1 MATPRRNVAVPNLT
15 VQQLEYLV
23 AVADAPTWSVAA
35 AAVGVTPSALSQGLA
50 ELERRLGLPLFE
62 RDGRRRVLA
71 VAATPVLAHAREVL
85 ARTTDLAR
93 YTHQLREGRGG
104 SLRVGMIDA
113 AAVEHFSD
121 TLRQFRARRPDLD
134 LRLTVTSSAAL
145 LDQLRRAELDLVVCV
160 EPPGLVES
168 LVTTPLTTEPLFVH
182 APDLSALDRPPPEW
196 GPWVTFPTGAHTRLV
211 IQQALRRV
219 GAHFDV
225 VAESHQ
231 PEVLREMVRVG
242 LGWTV
247 LPPVVSG
254 RSTAGPAVGQPIAHR
269 RLVVA
274 RRAEAVPN
282 PAGDAL
288 EQALRR
294 AVAGEHQLASG
305 PLAIP
310 DRDPAPDRWRG
321 DST

>member
-1 MATPRRNVAVPNLT
+1 MPNLT

-23 AVADAPTWSVAA
+23 AVADAPTWAVAA

-50 ELERRLGLPLFE
+50 ELERRVGLPLFE

-71 VAATPVLAHAREVL
+71 GTAGPVLAHARDVL
-85 ARTTDLAR
+85 ARTLDLAR

-113 AAVEHFSD
+113 AAVEHFSQ
-121 TLRQFRARRPDLD
+121 TLRHFRAQRSDLD

-145 LDQLRRAELDLVVCV
+145 LDLLRRAELDLVVCV

-168 LVTTPLTTEPLFVH
+168 LVTTPLTSESLFVH
-182 APDLSALDRPPPEW
+182 APDRRALDRPPHEW
-196 GPWVTFPTGAHTRLV
+196 GPWVTFPAGAHTRLV
-211 IQQALRRV
+211 IQGALRRV
-219 GAHFDV
+219 GAPFDV

-242 LGWTV
+242 FGWTV
-247 LPPVVSG
+247 LPAAG
-254 RSTAGPAVGQPIAHR
+254 RRPATSPAVGQVIADR

-282 PAGDAL
+282 AAGETLERAL
-288 EQALRR
+288 HH
-294 AVAGEHQLASG
+294 AVAGG
-305 PLAIP
+305 
-310 DRDPAPDRWRG
+310 RKRG
-321 DST
+321 ERTSR

>member
-1 MATPRRNVAVPNLT
+1 MLNYSAGVSQSDHAVPNLT

-23 AVADAPTWSVAA
+23 AVADAPTWAVAA

-50 ELERRLGLPLFE
+50 ELERRVGLSLFE
-62 RDGRRRVLA
+62 RAGRRRVLA
-71 VAATPVLAHAREVL
+71 PAAAPVLAHAREVV
-85 ARTTDLAR
+85 ARTVDLAR
-93 YTHQLREGRGG
+93 YTHELQEGRGG

-113 AAVEHFSD
+113 AVVEHFSQ
-121 TLRQFRARRPDLD
+121 TLRHFRAQRPGLD

-145 LDQLRRAELDLVVCV
+145 LEMLRRAELDLVVCV

-168 LVTTPLTTEPLFVH
+168 IVTTPLTSEPLLIH
-182 APDLSALDRPPPEW
+182 APEGRALDRPPSEW

-211 IQQALRRV
+211 IQRALRRM
-219 GAHFDV
+219 GAPFDV

-231 PEVLREMVRVG
+231 PEVLREMVRIG

-247 LPPVVSG
+247 LPPV
-254 RSTAGPAVGQPIAHR
+254 STCDAAASPAIGQPIADR

-282 PAGDAL
+282 RAGEVL
-288 EQALRR
+288 EQALHQAVEGRR
-294 AVAGEHQLASG
+294 A
-305 PLAIP
+305 
-310 DRDPAPDRWRG
+310 R
-321 DST
+321 

>member
-254 RSTAGPAVGQPIAHR
+254 RSTAGAAVGQPIAHR

-294 AVAGEHQLASG
+294 AVAGEHPLASG

>member
-1 MATPRRNVAVPNLT
+1 MSSAGRDIAVPNLT

-23 AVADAPTWSVAA
+23 AVADAPTWAVAA
-35 AAVGVTPSALSQGLA
+35 ARVGVTPSALSQGLA
-50 ELERRLGLPLFE
+50 ELERRVGIPLFE

-71 VAATPVLAHAREVL
+71 PTAAPVLTHAREVL
-85 ARTTDLAR
+85 ARTIDLAR

-113 AAVEHFSD
+113 AAVVHFSD
-121 TLRQFRARRPDLD
+121 TLRRFRADRADLD
-134 LRLTVTSSAAL
+134 LRLTVTSSETL
-145 LDQLRRAELDLVVCV
+145 LDLLRRADLDLVVCV

-168 LVTTPLTTEPLFVH
+168 IVVTPLTSEPLLVH
-182 APDLSALDRPPPEW
+182 APDRHALDRPPREW
-196 GPWVTFPTGAHTRLV
+196 GPWVTFPTGSHTRLA
-211 IQQALRRV
+211 IQQGLRRV
-219 GAHFDV
+219 GAPFDV

-247 LPPVVSG
+247 LPPAADR
-254 RSTAGPAVGQPIAHR
+254 RSAASLAVGQPIADR

-282 PAGDAL
+282 PAGEAL
-288 EQALRR
+288 EAALHRTVIGH
-294 AVAGEHQLASG
+294 AAE
-305 PLAIP
+305 
-310 DRDPAPDRWRG
+310 G
-321 DST
+321 DA

>member
-1 MATPRRNVAVPNLT
+1 VPRSDVAVPNLT

-23 AVADAPTWSVAA
+23 AVADAPTWAAAA

-50 ELERRLGLPLFE
+50 ELERRVGLPLFE

-71 VAATPVLAHAREVL
+71 TAAAPVLAHARDVV
-85 ARTTDLAR
+85 ARTVDLAR
-93 YTHQLREGRGG
+93 YTHYLREGRGG

-113 AAVEHFSD
+113 AAVEHFSH
-121 TLRQFRARRPDLD
+121 TLRHFRAHRPDLD

-145 LDQLRRAELDLVVCV
+145 LELLRRAELDVVVCV
-160 EPPGLVES
+160 ELPGLVES
-168 LVTTPLTTEPLFVH
+168 IVTTPLTSEPLLVH
-182 APDLSALDRPPPEW
+182 APDRRALARPPSEW
-196 GPWVTFPTGAHTRLV
+196 GPWVTFPAGAHTRLV
-211 IQQALRRV
+211 IEQALRRV
-219 GAHFDV
+219 GAPFDV

-247 LPPVVSG
+247 LPPVSG
-254 RSTAGPAVGQPIAHR
+254 RRPAASPAVGQAIADR

-282 PAGDAL
+282 PAGEAL
-288 EQALRR
+288 ERALHQAVEGEPARR
-294 AVAGEHQLASG
+294 LTT
-305 PLAIP
+305 
-310 DRDPAPDRWRG
+310 PAAPTMGRP
-321 DST
+321 

>member
-1 MATPRRNVAVPNLT
+1 VPTPRTSAELAVPNLT

-23 AVADAPTWSVAA
+23 AVADAPTWAVAA

-50 ELERRLGLPLFE
+50 ELERRVGIPLFE

-71 VAATPVLAHAREVL
+71 PVAAPVLAHAREVV
-85 ARTTDLAR
+85 ARTVDLAR

-113 AAVEHFSD
+113 AAVEHFAQ
-121 TLRQFRARRPDLD
+121 TLRHFRAERPELD
-134 LRLTVTSSAAL
+134 LRLTVTNSAAL
-145 LDQLRRAELDLVVCV
+145 LELLRRAELDLVVCV
-160 EPPGLVES
+160 EPPGLVS
-168 LVTTPLTTEPLFVH
+168 SIVTTSLTSERLLVH
-182 APDLSALDRPPPEW
+182 APDRRALDRPPPEW
-196 GPWVTFPTGAHTRLV
+196 GPWVTFPAGGHTRLV
-211 IQQALRRV
+211 IQHALRRV
-219 GAHFDV
+219 GAPFDV

-247 LPPVVSG
+247 LP
-254 RSTAGPAVGQPIAHR
+254 AAVHRRDGADLAIGTPIADR

-282 PAGDAL
+282 PAGEAL
-288 EQALRR
+288 EQALHQ
-294 AVAGEHQLASG
+294 AVAARVLTRSERPPPGTLDESA
-305 PLAIP
+305 
-310 DRDPAPDRWRG
+310 
-321 DST
+321 

>member
-1 MATPRRNVAVPNLT
+1 MPSPRQVGVPNLT

-23 AVADAPTWSVAA
+23 AVADAPTWATAA

-50 ELERRLGLPLFE
+50 ELERRVGLPLFE

-71 VAATPVLAHAREVL
+71 AAATPVLAHAREVL
-85 ARTTDLAR
+85 ARTIDLAR

-113 AAVEHFSD
+113 AAVEHFSH
-121 TLRQFRARRPDLD
+121 TLREFRAHRPDLD
-134 LRLTVTSSAAL
+134 LRLTVTSSSAL
-145 LDQLRRAELDLVVCV
+145 LDRLRRAELDLVVCV

-168 LVTTPLTTEPLFVH
+168 LVTTPLTSERLFVH
-182 APDLSALDRPPPEW
+182 APDRRALDRPCREW

-211 IQQALRRV
+211 IEQALHRV
-219 GAHFDV
+219 GAPFDV

-231 PEVLREMVRVG
+231 PEVLREMVRLG

-247 LPPVVSG
+247 LPPMAG
-254 RSTAGPAVGQPIAHR
+254 DRTTIGPAVGQPIGNR

-274 RRAEAVPN
+274 RRAEAVAN

-288 EQALRR
+288 EQALHQ
-294 AVAGEHQLASG
+294 AVASPGHTA
-305 PLAIP
+305 
-310 DRDPAPDRWRG
+310 
-321 DST
+321 